1 MDQKDNIPQPDQPIE
16 VLSADAISAI
26 ERGQFD
32 IQIATARKYPRSLKA
47 FMQDAEGMISLN
59 QEIAEGCNYKLK
71 RKDKDGGIKFIEGPS
86 IRLLE
91 IAANAYGNLRFGSR
105 IIGIDDEFVT
115 AQGMA
120 FDLQK
125 NVAATVEVKRSI
137 RTSKGARYGTDMIMV
152 TANAAGSIARR
163 NALNGVIPRSYVME
177 LAEFAKKTA
186 TGDVKLLPERLQRA
200 FEYFTKT
207 LGVEPAKVLAYLE
220 KPSLLDCGIDDLE
233 KLQGLKTAIKEGD
246 VNIDDAFSDKPP
258 VGPNE
263 TPDLEKKK

>member
-1 MDQKDNIPQPDQPIE
+1 MQRLRSRRKVNLMDQNDNIPQPDQPIE

-163 NALNGVIPRSYVME
+163 NALNGVILSLIHISEPTRLLSSSYAV
-177 LAEFAKKTA
+177 F
-186 TGDVKLLPERLQRA
+186 
-200 FEYFTKT
+200 
-207 LGVEPAKVLAYLE
+207 
-220 KPSLLDCGIDDLE
+220 C
-233 KLQGLKTAIKEGD
+233 LK
-246 VNIDDAFSDKPP
+246 
-258 VGPNE
+258 
-263 TPDLEKKK
+263 